1 MTLKEKYTIKN
12 KKRIKQFIF
21 LYSILVIFFVMYS
34 TLAKYEDTSEG
45 YTKIAVANWK
55 IALNG
60 KELTSSSNTLTDSI
74 TLIPTTDENGN
85 DLTTDIDENTP
96 IKIKPG
102 QTGYFDIK
110 IDPTGT
116 EVSFSYQ
123 VSLDLMNSVLPRGL
137 NISSYSLDGG
147 TTSNMLPENKTVS
160 NTVLLGNN
168 GIFIDSDVQRIRY
181 YWSWNRDEVGDTSY
195 TIVTNVEVK
204 QVLQE

>member
-102 QTGYFDIK
+102 QTGYFDIE

-116 EVSFSYQ
+116 EVSFWYQ
-123 VSLDLMNSVLPRGL
+123 VSLDLVNSVLPRGL
-137 NISSYSLDGG
+137 NILSYSLDGG
-147 TTSNMLPENKTVS
+147 ITSNTLPEDNTLS
-160 NTVLLGNN
+160 NTVSLGSKDM
-168 GIFIDSDVQRIRY
+168 FTDSDVQRIRY
-181 YWSWNRDEVGDTSY
+181 YWNWESGEGEASTY
-195 TIVTNVEVK
+195 TIIANVKVK
-204 QVLQE
+204 QVL

>member
-74 TLIPTTDENGN
+74 ILIPTTDENGN

-102 QTGYFDIK
+102 QTGYFDIE

-123 VSLDLMNSVLPRGL
+123 VSLDLTNSVLPNGL
-137 NISSYSLDGG
+137 NISTYSLDGG
-147 TTSNMLPENKTVS
+147 VTSNTLPEDNTLKNTVS
-160 NTVLLGNN
+160 LGNN
-168 GIFIDSDVQRIRY
+168 DIFTDSDIQRIRY
-181 YWSWNRDEVGDTSY
+181 YWNWESDEGGDTAY
-195 TIVTNVEVK
+195 TIIANVELK
-204 QVLQE
+204 QVL

>member
-21 LYSILVIFFVMYS
+21 LYSILVIFFIMYS
-34 TLAKYEDTSEG
+34 TFAKYENSSEG

-55 IALNG
+55 MALNG

-85 DLTTDIDENTP
+85 DLTTNIDESTT

-102 QTGYFDIK
+102 QTGYFDIE

-123 VSLDLMNSVLPRGL
+123 VSLDLTNSVLPNEL
-137 NISSYSLDGG
+137 NILSYSLDDGV
-147 TTSNMLPENKTVS
+147 TSNTLPEDNTLS
-160 NTVLLGNN
+160 NTVSLGDN
-168 GIFIDSDVQRIRY
+168 GIFTDSDIQRIRY
-181 YWSWNRDEVGDTSY
+181 YWSWESGNEGDTAY
-195 TIVTNVEVK
+195 TIVANVEIK
-204 QVLQE
+204 QVL

>member
-60 KELTSSSNTLTDSI
+60 KELTSSNNTLTDSI
-74 TLIPTTDENGN
+74 TLIPTTKINENN
-85 DLTTDIDENTP
+85 P
-96 IKIKPG
+96 SKIKPG
-102 QTGYFDIK
+102 QTGYFDIE

-116 EVSFSYQ
+116 EVSFWYQ
-123 VSLDLMNSVLPRGL
+123 VSLDLVNSVLPRGL
-137 NISSYSLDGG
+137 NILSYSLDGG
-147 TTSNMLPENKTVS
+147 ITSNTLPEDNTLS
-160 NTVLLGNN
+160 NTVSLGSKDM
-168 GIFIDSDVQRIRY
+168 FTDSDVQRIRY
-181 YWSWNRDEVGDTSY
+181 YWNWESGEGEASTY
-195 TIVTNVEVK
+195 TIIANVKVK
-204 QVLQE
+204 QVL

>member
-74 TLIPTTDENGN
+74 ILIPTTDENGN
-85 DLTTDIDENTP
+85 DLTTDINENTP

-102 QTGYFDIK
+102 QTGYFDIE

-123 VSLDLMNSVLPRGL
+123 VSLDLTNSVLPNGL
-137 NISSYSLDGG
+137 NISTYSLDGG
-147 TTSNMLPENKTVS
+147 VTSNTLPEDNTLNNTVS
-160 NTVLLGNN
+160 LGNN
-168 GIFIDSDVQRIRY
+168 DIFTDSDIQRIRY
-181 YWSWNRDEVGDTSY
+181 YWNWESDEGGDTAY
-195 TIVTNVEVK
+195 TIIANVELK
-204 QVLQE
+204 QVL